1 MAQLAC
7 GEKTLGTLCLA
18 QSGLSAKAVITDRL
32 LLEAKR
38 LLIHTPQSVKQIAL
52 QLGFEEA
59 AHFNKFFKK
68 QQHITPKLFR
78 KNYLATYGTT

>member
-1 MAQLAC
+1 
-7 GEKTLGTLCLA
+7 
-18 QSGLSAKAVITDRL
+18 LSNHVQKSVHDRQTVITDRL

-59 AHFNKFFKK
+59 THFNKFFKK
-68 QQHITPKLFR
+68 QQHITPKVFR
-78 KNYLATYGTT
+78 ENYLATYGTT